1 MNPERQAF
9 IGIGSNLG
17 DRVANCTRALE
28 IINAS
33 SECRVTARSGWYE
46 TEPVGMD
53 SSNWFVNAV
62 AEVMTRLVPGEFMEM
77 LLETE
82 RRLGRVR
89 SGCLDRTVDLDL
101 LYYQGVM
108 LGYEHCH
115 PDAQG
120 LQQLPDK
127 NSVLA
132 VPHPAIAQ
140 RRFVLEPWAEI
151 APDLCIAPWDRTVSE
166 LLVGL
171 EADSTVVRRFQEL
184 E

>member
-1 MNPERQAF
+1 LNPERQVF

-17 DRVANCTRALE
+17 DRVANCTSALE
-28 IINAS
+28 IIDAS
-33 SECRVTARSGWYE
+33 SGCRVTARSGWYE

-53 SSNWFVNAV
+53 SRNWFINAV
-62 AEVMTRLVPGEFMEM
+62 AEVMTRLLPGEFMEL

-89 SGCLDRTVDLDL
+89 SRCLDRTVDLDL

-108 LGYEHCH
+108 LGYEHLLSGV
-115 PDAQG
+115 QG

-127 NSVLA
+127 NSVLV

-166 LLVGL
+166 LLAGL
-171 EADSTVVRRFQEL
+171 QADSTVVRQSQNPE
-184 E
+184 